1 MCTLERALL
10 CRDVAGCGWM
20 GRRALPQPDL
30 EPQGRALAPLHR
42 YGRNAGTAPCFRFA
56 WLEPGLRSTPQT
68 RAFRRAGIYGQTIHI
83 DQASRVVVVKFSTHP
98 EPAGELFG
106 DMFTAIT
113 ALAQG
118 IGGAK
123 L

>member
-1 MCTLERALL
+1 MLSIRLARARASLL
-10 CRDVAGCGWM
+10 TT
-20 GRRALPQPDL
+20 DL
-30 EPQGRALAPLHR
+30 RV
-42 YGRNAGTAPCFRFA
+42 
-56 WLEPGLRSTPQT
+56 
-68 RAFRRAGIYGQTIHI
+68 RRAGIYGQTIHI

>member
-1 MCTLERALL
+1 MCVL
-10 CRDVAGCGWM
+10 
-20 GRRALPQPDL
+20 
-30 EPQGRALAPLHR
+30 
-42 YGRNAGTAPCFRFA
+42 
-56 WLEPGLRSTPQT
+56 
-68 RAFRRAGIYGQTIHI
+68 RAGIYGQTIHI